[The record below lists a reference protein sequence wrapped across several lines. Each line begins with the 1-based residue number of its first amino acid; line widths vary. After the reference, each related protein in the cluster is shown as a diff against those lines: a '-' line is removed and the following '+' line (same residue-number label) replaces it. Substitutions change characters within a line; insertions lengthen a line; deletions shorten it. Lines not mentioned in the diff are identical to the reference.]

1 MTQGSKKLRAVFMG
15 TPGFG
20 VPALQA
26 LSETCEMVGVYCQ
39 PDRAVGRGLE
49 LKAPPV
55 KLKALELGIPVF
67 QPEKISLPGEFEKLA
82 ALQPDVIAVVAF
94 GQILRQNVLDL
105 PRLGCVNV
113 HSSLLPRWRGAAPI
127 QWAIL
132 AGDAETGVCTQKMVF
147 KLDAG
152 DVLLCDRTQISSTE
166 TAQKL
171 HDRLSQM
178 GAGLLVRTIEGLASG
193 ALQGEPQDESKV
205 TIASRLTKEMEKL
218 DPSKS
223 VRELDCQVRALTP
236 WPGTSVWLEPSGER
250 LKIKRVQPRPEVA
263 SRPGI
268 LFEAGGRLFLGAR
281 DGCLEVLEVQP
292 DGKRALSASEF
303 LNGARGKLGSA
314 ADALFW
320 TLK

>member
-1 MTQGSKKLRAVFMG
+1 MSRLRAVFMG
-15 TPGFG
+15 TPDFA
-20 VPALQA
+20 VPALEA
-26 LSETCEMVGVYCQ
+26 LARSCDVVAVYCQ
-39 PDRAVGRGLE
+39 PDRPVGRGLE
-49 LKAPPV
+49 LKPPPV
-55 KLKALELGIPVF
+55 KVAAQALGIPVY
-67 QPEKISLPGEFEKLA
+67 QPEKLSAPGEFERLA
-82 ALQPDVIAVVAF
+82 AFNPDVIAVVAF

-132 AGDAETGVCTQKMVF
+132 AGDAETGVSTQKMVL

-152 DVLLCDRTQISSTE
+152 DVLMRDRTAIAANE
-166 TAQKL
+166 TAQTL

-193 ALQGEPQDESKV
+193 SLRGEPQDEAQVTLASK
-205 TIASRLTKEMEKL
+205 LTKEMEKL

-236 WPGTSVWLEPSGER
+236 WPGTSVWLAPTGER
-250 LKIKRVQPRPEVA
+250 LKIKRAQPRTEVT
-263 SRPGI
+263 SRPGE
-268 LFEAGGRLFLGAR
+268 LFEAGGRLFLGAA
-281 DGCLEVLEVQP
+281 DGCLELLEVQP

-303 LNGARGKLGSA
+303 LNGARGRLKEPSA
-314 ADALFW
+314 RLSW
-320 TLK
+320 NLV